1 MDNLKTVYI
10 SFCADINMS
19 TSEQLLAV
27 TFQMIQQGYTQI
39 YYRFSTPGGFVAN
52 GISLYNTL
60 KSLPVNT
67 IMHNVGNV
75 DSIGNAI
82 FLAGKKDMLARTQLL
97 CFMA

>member
-39 YYRFSTPGGFVAN
+39 YF
-52 GISLYNTL
+52 
-60 KSLPVNT
+60 
-67 IMHNVGNV
+67 
-75 DSIGNAI
+75 
-82 FLAGKKDMLARTQLL
+82 
-97 CFMA
+97 